1 MRQPSTVQLWLRR
14 LVALVAGVLIVLA
27 VLVGI
32 ARLFLP
38 LVPDY
43 QNEIRR
49 FVSATTG
56 LNVQFARVSASWPL
70 AGPEFRFRDVE
81 VSTRTGSP
89 LLAARE
95 LRVGINLWRLIMDRR
110 LLPGRVG
117 VTGAR
122 VQLERN
128 RDGRFLFN
136 GVPLED
142 LVRRPQDEAL
152 PRLDLEFEAID
163 LTLKDPNRLEPQVRL
178 AVGQFNLRL
187 ARPLVEFSGEV
198 DEAPGLAG
206 ALELAGSF
214 PAAFLPGAAPG
225 PTPEWSFK
233 LQGSDWNLV
242 RLFRLFTDLPGPLQ
256 AGSGDV
262 TLEARVD
269 GTRPVAV
276 AADLRLSDV
285 RLDGAQEAGPTYR
298 QLDLRAGWE
307 QTASGWSARLE
318 RLTIRRGQGS
328 AISSTGRASLTRDEQ
343 NAGRL
348 QLSADMLPLADLWP
362 LVRAV
367 ASPDLRGRLL
377 PESLAG
383 SVRNLAVDATLVP
396 GGVSDY
402 AFSAAFQDLGVTMPA
417 PGPAVAGLT
426 GQVQGNQKGGELR
439 LNGTAGLIRLP
450 ALFRADIP
458 TTRSAGTFTWKLTP
472 AGPDI
477 FVEDL
482 RIATA
487 EGESRSRL
495 RLLLPPAAN
504 PVVDLVMRFSVSSA
518 PKVLDYVPLHLL
530 RPGVATWLEQAI
542 VAGRVPRGELIWQGP
557 VHGFPYAAGDGS
569 FRLDLSVEEAVLA
582 YAPDWPR
589 LQDLTARIVIDRT
602 TLESVE
608 NSGSIGGIPFQ
619 DAEVRV
625 TDLPHDAIL
634 TLDLEPQVDATQILS
649 FLRQSP
655 VGAAFGPA
663 LASVTAAGPVT
674 AAIQLELPIH
684 KPQAY
689 RLDGTLD
696 AGGVNLGL
704 RGVALFLAGLQGPI
718 RLDNARISADGLNAR
733 LLDEPVTVVLR
744 PAGAEQP
751 GLRAVAELRGR
762 TPVEKAGAAFSLPFA
777 ERLSGSFGW
786 VATAYLPERRTENPL
801 RIQLQSDLLGLVS
814 TLAPPLDKPADTAEP
829 LDLEVSFPEPGRMRV
844 AGGLRR
850 GVSLAAAY
858 ESGPDNSWRL
868 ARGAIQLGGGQAAL
882 PAGSGLAIAGRLE
895 SLRLEDW
902 LPGRDTGS
910 GPGSAIRTVDLKVG
924 SLSLFGRRF
933 PDVGLQAARSDRLWT
948 IDIAGPAAAG
958 VVMVPASTGPD
969 APVTVELQRLWLAEG
984 ESEPGDTERQVDPRN
999 LPPLRVSVD
1008 DLAIGDMKFGRLKA
1022 ELAQRG
1028 DGVVVEPLSLTS
1040 ASFTITG
1047 DAAWLVEDNDVDRQR
1062 SELRLELKSRDIRS
1076 TLEALGYRPV
1086 VEGEKAELTVDLFW
1100 PGGPGQDVLAVAGG
1114 RVRVRL
1120 EDGQVLGV
1128 EPGGGR
1134 LVGLLSIAALP
1145 RRLGMDFSDVVAQG
1159 LAFDQVQGEFR
1170 FDRGS
1175 AFTCNLGLE
1184 GPVTDLA
1191 IVGKVDFNNRS
1202 YDQLAVVRSHV
1213 SDVLALGSVVGGP
1226 VVGGT
1231 VLLLSQIF
1239 RKPLSSLGE
1248 AYYRITGGWD
1258 EPEVDRVQ
1266 RSQVDLTPFRDC
1278 ERYFAEM
1285 LRQLPPEIDTGR

>member
-14 LVALVAGVLIVLA
+14 LVALVAAVLIVLA

-32 ARLFLP
+32 ARLLLP
-38 LVPDY
+38 LVPEY

-49 FVSATTG
+49 FVGATTG
-56 LNVQFARVSASWPL
+56 LNLEFARVSASWPL
-70 AGPEFRFRDVE
+70 AGPEFRFRDVQ
-81 VSTRTGSP
+81 VTTQAGRP

-95 LRVGINLWRLIMDRR
+95 LRVGINLGRLILERR
-110 LLPGRVG
+110 LLPGRVS

-122 VQLERN
+122 VRLERL
-128 RDGRFLFN
+128 RDDHVLFN

-142 LVRRPQDEAL
+142 LLRRPGEQAL
-152 PRLDLEFEAID
+152 PRLDLQFRAID
-163 LTLKDPNRLEPQVRL
+163 LTLRDPRRLEPQLRL
-178 AVGQFNLRL
+178 AVSQFNLRL

-206 ALELAGSF
+206 AVELAGSF

-225 PTPEWSFK
+225 PAPEWSFK
-233 LQGSDWNLV
+233 LQGADFNLV
-242 RLFRLFTDLPGPLQ
+242 RLFRLWADLPGPLQ
-256 AGSGDV
+256 AGTGDV
-262 TLEARVD
+262 TLAARVV
-269 GTRPVAV
+269 GARPVAV
-276 AADLRLSDV
+276 SADLRLADV
-285 RLDGAQEAGPTYR
+285 RMDGMPDSEPAYR
-298 QLDLRAGWE
+298 QLDLQADWE
-307 QTASGWSARLE
+307 RTGSGWSARLE
-318 RLTIRRGQGS
+318 RLSIRRGQGS
-328 AISSTGRASLTRDEQ
+328 ATTSSGRASLSRDDR
-343 NAGRL
+343 NPVRL
-348 QLSADMLPLADLWP
+348 QVSADLLPLAELWP
-362 LVRAV
+362 LVRAA
-367 ASPDLRGRLL
+367 ASPDVRARLL
-377 PESLAG
+377 PDSLAG
-383 SVRNLAVDATLVP
+383 SLRDLAVEATLVP
-396 GGVSDY
+396 GGASAY
-402 AFSAAFQDLGVTMPA
+402 EFSAAFQDLGMAMPA

-426 GQVQGNQKGGELR
+426 GKVEGNQQGGELR
-439 LNGTAGLIRLP
+439 LDGGAGLIRLP

-458 TTRSAGTFTWKLTP
+458 TTRLAGAFTWKLP
-472 AGPDI
+472 ATGPDI
-477 FVEDL
+477 YAEDL

-487 EGESRSRL
+487 AGESRSRL
-495 RLLLPPAAN
+495 RVLFPPAAN
-504 PVVDLVMRFSVSSA
+504 PVVDLVTRFSVSSA
-518 PKVLDYVPLHLL
+518 PKVLDYVPLRVLK
-530 RPGVATWLEQAI
+530 PAAAAWLEQAI
-542 VAGRVPRGELIWQGP
+542 VAGRVPRGELVWQGALS
-557 VHGFPYAAGDGS
+557 GFPYAAGDGS

-582 YAPDWPR
+582 YAPRWPR
-589 LQDLTARIVIDRT
+589 LQNLTARVIIDRT
-602 TLESVE
+602 SLESVE
-608 NSGSIGGIPFQ
+608 NSGVIGGIPFQ

-625 TDLPHDAIL
+625 SDLPRDAIL
-634 TLDLEPQVDATQILS
+634 ALGLESQVDATQILS

-655 VGAAFGPA
+655 LGAAFGPA
-663 LASVTAAGPVT
+663 LPSVTAGGPVA
-674 AAIQLELPIH
+674 AAIQLELPIAR
-684 KPQAY
+684 PEAY

-704 RGVALFLAGLQGPI
+704 RGMALFLAGLRGTIQ
-718 RLDNARISADGLNAR
+718 LDDARISASQLDAR
-733 LLDEPVTVVLR
+733 LLDEPVTVSLR
-744 PAGAEQP
+744 PAGADQP

-762 TPVEKAGAAFSLPFA
+762 TPVEKLGAAFSLPFA
-777 ERLSGSFGW
+777 ERLTGSSEW

-801 RIQLQSDLLGLVS
+801 RVQVQSNLLGLS
-814 TLAPPLDKPADTAEP
+814 SSLAPPLDKGPDVAEP
-829 LDLEVSFPEPGRMRV
+829 LDMEVSFPEPGQMRM

-850 GVSLAAAY
+850 GLSLAAAF
-858 ESGPDNSWRL
+858 ESGPGGSWRL

-882 PAGSGLAIAGRLE
+882 PAGPGLAIAGSLQ

-902 LPGRDTGS
+902 LPGRDAGS
-910 GPGSAIRTVDLKVG
+910 GPASAIRTLDLKVG

-958 VVMVPASTGPD
+958 VVMVPATAGPD
-969 APVTVELQRLWLAEG
+969 APVTVELQRLRLAED
-984 ESEPGDTERQVDPRN
+984 EPGAGGGEQRVDPRN
-999 LPPLRVSVD
+999 LPPMRASVD
-1008 DLAIGDMKFGRLKA
+1008 DLTIGDMQFGRLRA
-1022 ELAQRG
+1022 ELIQRG

-1040 ASFTITG
+1040 PSFTVTG
-1047 DAAWLVEDNDVDRQR
+1047 DAAWVVEQGDVDRQR
-1062 SELRLELKSRDIRS
+1062 SELRLKLESRDVRS

-1086 VEGEKAELTVDLFW
+1086 VEGKKAELTLDLFW
-1100 PGGPGQDVLAVAGG
+1100 PGGPGQDVLATAGG

-1120 EDGQVLGV
+1120 DDGQVLGV

-1159 LAFDQVQGEFR
+1159 LAFDRVQGEFR
-1170 FDRGS
+1170 LDRGS

-1191 IVGKVDFNNRS
+1191 IVGKVDFTDRS

-1213 SDVLALGSVVGGP
+1213 ADVLALGSVVGGP

-1239 RKPLSSLGE
+1239 RKPLASLGE
-1248 AYYRITGGWD
+1248 SYYRITGGWD
-1258 EPEVDRVQ
+1258 APEVDRVQ